1 MISLS
6 LAKSNDPR
14 HQQRFAESGALSA
27 QGFAATITRN
37 IWSPIIWKDGVRTK
51 ANFQSCAYFVL
62 DIDDGMSLADM
73 VNFCNAQN
81 VSHIIGTTKSHR
93 KEKVSSSGKMSP
105 AADRFRV
112 IFPADTACTDAELYR
127 YNLGIMAERFGCDE
141 SATDAARFFYP
152 CTEVV
157 AATTFASGRVC
168 WLPFDAE
175 YVPERVRYERR
186 RENNRAAG
194 ALGMLPPWMSA
205 ILNGQEV
212 VEADRHKTV
221 LRMGIM
227 LGEIGWDLA
236 SERGVKVHMQILKL
250 PLGRHIGAREVE
262 RHLENGYRIGAG
274 NV

>member
-6 LAKSNDPR
+6 LAKSDDPR
-14 HQQRFAESGALSA
+14 HQQRFTESGPLNVD
-27 QGFAATITRN
+27 QFKATIIRN

-51 ANFQSCAYFVL
+51 ANFQSCTYFVL
-62 DIDDGMSLADM
+62 DIDDGLPLADM
-73 VNFCNAQN
+73 IDFCKTQE

-105 AADRFRV
+105 AADRYRV
-112 IFPADTACTDAELYR
+112 IFPADTICTDAELYR

-152 CTEVV
+152 CKEVV
-157 AATTFASGRVC
+157 AAATFKEGRVT
-168 WLPFDAE
+168 WLPFDPD

-186 RENNRAAG
+186 RETNRQLAAAG
-194 ALGMLPPWMSA
+194 TLPVWMLN

-227 LGEIGWDLA
+227 LGEFGWTLGEPKA
-236 SERGVKVHMQILKL
+236 QKVFDQIMKL
-250 PLGRHIGAREVE
+250 PLGRHVGAREVL
-262 RHLENGYRIGAG
+262 RHLENGYRIGSS